1 MLNLLFKNSET
12 RNLVK
17 RISPDEAKARLD
29 ANEPIVLLDVRENRE
44 YANGHIPNSINLPLS
59 NIASVEK
66 FLPDK
71 EATIFVYCLSGGRSA
86 NAAGQMLK
94 MGYKNIYNLGGISNW
109 PYGTESGN
117 KN

>member
-1 MLNLLFKNSET
+1 MLNLLFKNSES
-12 RNLVK
+12 RDSVK

-29 ANEPIVLLDVRENRE
+29 ANESIVLLDVRENRE
-44 YANGHIPNSINLPLS
+44 YADRHIPNSINLPLR
-59 NIASVEK
+59 NIALVEEH
-66 FLPDK
+66 LPDK

-94 MGYKNIYNLGGISNW
+94 MGYKNIYNLGGISSW
-109 PYGTESGN
+109 RYGTESGN